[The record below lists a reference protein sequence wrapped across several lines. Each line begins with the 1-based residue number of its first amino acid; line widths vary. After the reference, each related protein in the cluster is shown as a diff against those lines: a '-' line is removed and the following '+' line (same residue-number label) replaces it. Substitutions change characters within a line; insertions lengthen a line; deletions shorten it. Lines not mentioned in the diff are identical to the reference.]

1 MTESANKP
9 RQLNQEAEVKN
20 ITLPKTLFL
29 QTQLLFNRELSWL
42 EFNRRVLE
50 EGLDRRQPLLERLN
64 FLSIFSSNL
73 DEFFMIRVSGL
84 KQQMEAG
91 VSELSPDGMLPAAQL
106 KAINEKL
113 RPMLEEQVRCLNDE
127 VLPGMA
133 SNGIIITPYRGLS
146 DRERRELNT
155 YFIESVFPV
164 LTPLAVDRGH
174 PFPYISNLSLNLGV
188 MVDMGPG
195 GESGGRFARVKVPPI
210 VPRLVPI
217 GKSDTNFTL
226 LEELIAAHIETLFP
240 GMNAGQCHAFRVTRD
255 ADIEIK
261 EEEAGDLLR
270 MMEEQLRRRRF
281 GAYVR
286 LEVAASMPGEM
297 VRYIAGSLG
306 LSVDDVYT
314 IPGPLNIPDF
324 SSVYKLN
331 RPDLKHKVFMPV
343 HPAALST
350 DEPIFEVLKKQ
361 DVLFHHPYDTFS
373 SVVDF
378 VSAAA
383 ADPSVVAIK
392 MTLYRAGKDSPI
404 VHSLVEAAE
413 QGKQVAALVE
423 LKARFDEENNISWA
437 RQLEQVGVHVVYGIV
452 GLKTHCKIAL
462 VVRRENG
469 LLRRYVHIGTGNYSP
484 TTARIYEDLGLLTTN
499 EAIAADVSDVFNY
512 LTGYSRQTEFR
523 RLLVAPVNLRDR
535 LLAMIDREVEHQKAQ
550 RPARI
555 VAKLNSLTDTKIIRA
570 LYYASQSGVEIDLI
584 VRGICTLIPGV
595 SGLSSNIRVI
605 SIVGRFLEHSR
616 IFYFANGGD
625 EEVYI
630 GSADWMLRNLERRV
644 ELIAPIDDP
653 KLRARV
659 KTEML
664 DSYLKDN
671 VKARR
676 LSSDGSYTRVVSGD
690 HDAEF
695 DAQSSFCDSHSCG

>member
-255 ADIEIK
+255 ADIEMK

-324 SSVYKLN
+324 ASVYKMN

-469 LLRRYVHIGTGNYSP
+469 LLRRYVHIGTGNYNP